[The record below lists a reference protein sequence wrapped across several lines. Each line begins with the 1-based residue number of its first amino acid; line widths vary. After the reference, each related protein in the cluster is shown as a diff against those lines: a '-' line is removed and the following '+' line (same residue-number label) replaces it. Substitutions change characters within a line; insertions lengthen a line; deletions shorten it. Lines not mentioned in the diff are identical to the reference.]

1 VVLWCGLGFFVQSAK
16 AIRHRGADMNL
27 LIAIGSGAA
36 FVFSLWQTAVAGHH
50 AVVYV
55 EVAAAIITLILLGRW
70 LEARARGK
78 TGDAIRKL
86 LEMEAKTATVVL
98 DGVES
103 EVPVENI
110 LRGEMLI
117 VKPGEKIAV
126 DGIVRKGESAV
137 DESLLTGESLPVDKA
152 QGDKVYA
159 GTINRVGSL
168 IYEATGVGADT
179 ALARITQLVQQAQGS
194 RAPIQRLADKVT
206 AIFVP
211 VVLMIAASTFAGWM
225 AFAPSPTA
233 ALVPAVA
240 VLIIACPCAL
250 GLATPTAVMVATG
263 RAAQLGI
270 LVRDAEAMERL
281 ASVEA
286 VILDKTGT
294 LTRGKP
300 ELTDAPDDDLL
311 LLAASAELRSEH
323 PLAEAVVR
331 GARAKGLN
339 PAEPEKFASQPG
351 KGVVAQVDGRSVIVG
366 TRAFLEENN
375 AAVRDWDAAA
385 SDLARSG
392 KTAVLIAVDG
402 AVKGLLG
409 IADTAKPEAARAVR
423 SLQRLVGEVWLITG
437 DNAQTAAAVAEAVA
451 IPANR
456 VLSEV
461 LPDRK
466 AAEVA
471 RLQSSGTAVAMVGDG
486 VNDAPAL
493 AQADVGVAMG
503 TGADVAMET
512 ADIMALGGDIGVVPR
527 AIELSRAGMRNIKQN
542 LFFAFVYNTLG
553 IPLAAFGLLSPI
565 IASAAMALSSVS
577 VVTNALRLRRFG

>member
-1 VVLWCGLGFFVQSAK
+1 
-16 AIRHRGADMNL
+16 
-27 LIAIGSGAA
+27 
-36 FVFSLWQTAVAGHH
+36 
-50 AVVYV
+50 
-55 EVAAAIITLILLGRW
+55 
-70 LEARARGK
+70 
-78 TGDAIRKL
+78 
-86 LEMEAKTATVVL
+86 
-98 DGVES
+98 
-103 EVPVENI
+103 
-110 LRGEMLI
+110 
-117 VKPGEKIAV
+117 
-126 DGIVRKGESAV
+126 
-137 DESLLTGESLPVDKA
+137 
-152 QGDKVYA
+152 
-159 GTINRVGSL
+159 
-168 IYEATGVGADT
+168 
-179 ALARITQLVQQAQGS
+179 
-194 RAPIQRLADKVT
+194 
-206 AIFVP
+206 
-211 VVLMIAASTFAGWM
+211 
-225 AFAPSPTA
+225 
-233 ALVPAVA
+233 
-240 VLIIACPCAL
+240 
-250 GLATPTAVMVATG
+250 MVATG

-392 KTAVLIAVDG
+392 KSAVFIAVDG
-402 AVKGLLG
+402 AVEGLLG